1 MPARGKRESIGA
13 PLAATARIATRSDMN
28 ANDQFFARD
37 AHVDSA
43 AIEPLPA
50 SRKIYV
56 AGSRPDVRVPMREIA
71 QSDTPAAWSTD
82 GAEKNPSIVV
92 YDTSGPYTDP
102 AATIDIRKG
111 LPALRARWIAER
123 DDTIELE
130 GPTSLYGRTRLS
142 DAA

>member
-1 MPARGKRESIGA
+1 
-13 PLAATARIATRSDMN
+13 MN

-71 QSDTPAAWSTD
+71 QSGDSGKAQRRPEDLTNSRSLASLGMTDHHSHSEDNVLSSEEPAWLQTADDSKR
-82 GAEKNPSIVV
+82 ACRF
-92 YDTSGPYTDP
+92 DP
-102 AATIDIRKG
+102 IGVT
-111 LPALRARWIAER
+111 LLAR
-123 DDTIELE
+123 
-130 GPTSLYGRTRLS
+130 
-142 DAA
+142 

>member
-1 MPARGKRESIGA
+1 MPARGKRVSIAA
-13 PLAATARIATRSDMN
+13 PSGFFVRPQWRGLRRSDMN
-28 ANDQFFARD
+28 ANDKFFARD

-56 AGSRPDVRVPMREIA
+56 VGSRPDVRVPMREIA

-82 GAEKNPSIVV
+82 GAEKNPSIAV

-102 AATIDIRKG
+102 AVAIDIRKG
-111 LPALRARWIAER
+111 LPA
-123 DDTIELE
+123 
-130 GPTSLYGRTRLS
+130 
-142 DAA
+142 